1 MPQQPVTLI
10 KGDSHGSDVD
20 YRDNLPVNMYAVPR
34 EIKGVQGYLVGW
46 PGLVSFG
53 TGLGIDR
60 SGIYNDRQTNH
71 YRVSGTRFI
80 SVASDG
86 TVVNIGEITGTKQ
99 AAMPYSFNTQAVIT
113 DGKMWLYDTVNGLV
127 EVTDSDLGDPLDG
140 LWINGYYF
148 LTDGEYVYHTD
159 INDETAI
166 DPLKF
171 ATAEFMPDISLGL
184 LKTIDNKV
192 AVFGRY
198 TVEYFADVAQAN
210 FAFTRVESR
219 AQKVGIVATHAKCEY
234 NGIFYITGGPKEE
247 GVGVHRI
254 QAGQVQKLSTRE
266 IDKVLGTYTETEL
279 ADMRMETRSE
289 DDIIF
294 ILIHLPDYV
303 LCFNETMAKNFGLS
317 NAWSLVKSDV
327 TNDTPYRGINT
338 VFDPRN
344 AKWLCGDKI
353 NTNIGEMSDTV
364 VTHYTT
370 QVEWILYSPFVNLE
384 TQSIDEIEFETI
396 PGFSNSVET
405 VAISMTYDGV
415 IFGTEYW
422 LDYSEIG
429 SYDTNLIVRRL
440 GYVEDWVG
448 FKLRGASTAK
458 MAFSL
463 MKVTSS

>member
-1 MPQQPVTLI
+1 MPQMPVTLI
-10 KGDSHGSDVD
+10 KGDYQGSDVD

-34 EIKGVQGYLVGW
+34 EIKGVQGYFVQW

-53 TGLGIDR
+53 TGLGVDR
-60 SGIYNDRQTNH
+60 GGIYNDNQAAH
-71 YRVSGTRFI
+71 FRVSGTRFV

-86 TVVNIGEITGTKQ
+86 TVTNIGEITGTTQ
-99 AAMPYSFNTQAVIT
+99 AAMPYSFNTQAIIT
-113 DGKMWLYDTVNGLV
+113 NNKMWLYDSVNGLV
-127 EVTDSDLGDPLDG
+127 EVTDADLGNPLDG
-140 LWINGYYF
+140 IWINGYYF
-148 LTDGEYVYHTD
+148 LTDGTYIYHTD

-171 ATAEFMPDISLGL
+171 ATAEFMPDTTLGL
-184 LKTIDNKV
+184 LKTTDNKV

-198 TVEYFADVAQAN
+198 TTEYFADVAQAN

-219 AQKVGIVATHAKCEY
+219 AHKVGIVATHAKCEY
-234 NGIFYITGGPKEE
+234 NGMFYLTGGPKEE

-254 QAGQVQKLSTRE
+254 QQNQVSKISTRE
-266 IDKVLGTYTETEL
+266 VDKVLGTYTEAEL
-279 ADMRMETRSE
+279 VDMRMEVRSE
-289 DDIIF
+289 DDMIF

-303 LCFNETMAKNFGLS
+303 FCYNETMAKSFGPQ

-344 AKWLCGDKI
+344 AKWLCGDK
-353 NTNIGEMSDTV
+353 TSTYIGEMSDTV
-364 VTHYTT
+364 VTHYGT
-370 QVEWILYSPFVNLE
+370 QVEWLLYSPFVNME
-384 TQSIDEIEFETI
+384 TGSIDELELETI
-396 PGFSNSVET
+396 PGYSNSVET
-405 VAISMTYDGV
+405 VAISLTYDGV
-415 IFGTEYW
+415 LFGTEYW
-422 LDYSEIG
+422 VDYSAIG

-440 GYVEDWVG
+440 GYVSDWVG

-463 MKVTSS
+463 MKVTYS